1 MPTLVLY
8 HEAFGELL
16 SRTLVDEAISLIL
29 LVGSRDEALLV
40 SDRGIEADE
49 VGALRV
55 HVDVLKANEE
65 EGQFIH
71 DLEVQLFHL
80 GL

>member
-1 MPTLVLY
+1 MLTLVLY

-16 SRTLVDEAISLIL
+16 GGTLVDQAISLIL
-29 LVGSRDEALLV
+29 LVGSGDEALLV
-40 SDRGIEADE
+40 SNGGIEADE

-55 HVDVLKANEE
+55 HVDVLKAYEE

-71 DLEVQLFHL
+71 DLDVQLFHL